1 MEIILLER
9 IEKLGQM
16 GDVVKVKPGYARNFL
31 LPQGKA
37 LRANKSNLERFE
49 TEKAQR
55 EADNLSRRSEA
66 ETEAG
71 KMDKLAVSM
80 VRAASEMGQLF
91 GSVTSRD
98 IADAVTEAGFTI
110 TRNQVVME
118 KAIKTLGLHD
128 TRVRLHPEVSVTVT
142 VNVAR
147 SLDEAKTQLETGV
160 AVTGMMDDDDDDL
173 DAGYEAAEDAAAD
186 EAPSTPLLTRHRP
199 KRLPLRMARKAEQA
213 FCHHLPQT
221 DMEKPGSAP
230 AFLYAKRRDRS
241 LRGFFD
247 LSPHSTAFT

>member
-9 IEKLGQM
+9 VEKLGQM

-37 LRANKSNLERFE
+37 LRANKNNLERFE

-71 KMDKLAVSM
+71 KMDGLAVSM
-80 VRAASEMGQLF
+80 VRAASEMSQLF

-98 IADAVTEAGFTI
+98 IAEAVTEAGFTI

-128 TRVRLHPEVSVTVT
+128 TRLRLHPEVSVTVT

-160 AVTGMMDDDDDDL
+160 AVTGMIDEDDDDDM
-173 DAGYEAAEDAAAD
+173 DAGYEAEAAAEAAPAD
-186 EAPSTPLLTRHRP
+186 EAATQEAASD
-199 KRLPLRMARKAEQA
+199 E
-213 FCHHLPQT
+213 
-221 DMEKPGSAP
+221 AP
-230 AFLYAKRRDRS
+230 AEEAAAED
-241 LRGFFD
+241 GD
-247 LSPHSTAFT
+247 EA

>member
-9 IEKLGQM
+9 VEKLGQM

-37 LRANKSNLERFE
+37 LRANKNNLERFE

-71 KMDKLAVSM
+71 KMDGLAVSM

-98 IADAVTEAGFTI
+98 IAEAVTEAGFTI

-128 TRVRLHPEVSVTVT
+128 TRLRLHPEVSVTVT

-147 SLDEAKTQLETGV
+147 SLDEANTQLETGV
-160 AVTGMMDDDDDDL
+160 AVTGMIDDDDDDDM
-173 DAGYEAAEDAAAD
+173 DAGYEAEAAAEAAPAD
-186 EAPSTPLLTRHRP
+186 EAATEEAAS
-199 KRLPLRMARKAEQA
+199 EV
-213 FCHHLPQT
+213 
-221 DMEKPGSAP
+221 AP
-230 AFLYAKRRDRS
+230 AEEAPAEEAAAEESDE
-241 LRGFFD
+241 
-247 LSPHSTAFT
+247 A

>member
-9 IEKLGQM
+9 VEKLGQM

-37 LRANKSNLERFE
+37 LRANKANLERFE

-55 EADNLSRRSEA
+55 EADNLSRRSDA

-71 KMDKLAVSM
+71 KMDGLAVSM

-98 IADAVTEAGFTI
+98 IANAVTEAGFTLG
-110 TRNQVVME
+110 RSQVIME
-118 KAIKTLGLHD
+118 TAIKTLGLHD
-128 TRVRLHPEVSVTVT
+128 IRVRLHPEVTVTVV

-147 SLDEAKTQLETGV
+147 SLDEAETQLKTGV
-160 AVTGMMDDDDDDL
+160 AVTGMIDDDDDDDDDDDYRAG
-173 DAGYEAAEDAAAD
+173 DAAVAEEAAPAEAAASDEAASEDAASDETASDDAGDDAGAD
-186 EAPSTPLLTRHRP
+186 AASEDA
-199 KRLPLRMARKAEQA
+199 
-213 FCHHLPQT
+213 
-221 DMEKPGSAP
+221 
-230 AFLYAKRRDRS
+230 AKS
-241 LRGFFD
+241 
-247 LSPHSTAFT
+247 

>member
-9 IEKLGQM
+9 VEKLGQM

-37 LRANKSNLERFE
+37 LRANKGNLEKFE

-55 EADNLSRRSEA
+55 EADNLARRSDA
-66 ETEAG
+66 ETESG
-71 KMDKLAVSM
+71 KMDGLAVSM

-110 TRNQVVME
+110 TRNQVIME
-118 KAIKTLGLHD
+118 KSIKTLGLHD
-128 TRVRLHPEVSVTVT
+128 TRIRLHPEVTVTVT

-147 SLDEAKTQLETGV
+147 SLDEAETQLRTGV
-160 AVTGMMDDDDDDL
+160 AVTGMIDDE
-173 DAGYEAAEDAAAD
+173 DAGEEAVAEETAVEEAAATDAAPADETDGEDAAGSDEDVAD
-186 EAPSTPLLTRHRP
+186 NAD
-199 KRLPLRMARKAEQA
+199 A
-213 FCHHLPQT
+213 
-221 DMEKPGSAP
+221 
-230 AFLYAKRRDRS
+230 
-241 LRGFFD
+241 
-247 LSPHSTAFT
+247 